1 MRTEDESTYKALDPL
16 IHSKV
21 RLTIMSHLVKQQHS
35 DFKELKEIT
44 KANSGNVS
52 IQLGKLEEAGYVS
65 IEKGFKNNYQH
76 TTVELTGKGLKAFED
91 YVEALKAYIDLD

>member
-1 MRTEDESTYKALDPL
+1 MYQELDPL
-16 IHSKV
+16 IHSKL
-21 RLTIMSHLVKQQHS
+21 RLTIMSHLVKQQSS

-52 IQLGKLEEAGYVS
+52 IQLGKLEEAAYIK
-65 IEKGFKNNYQH
+65 IEKSFKNNYQH
-76 TTVELTGKGLKAFED
+76 TSVELTPKGLEAFEK